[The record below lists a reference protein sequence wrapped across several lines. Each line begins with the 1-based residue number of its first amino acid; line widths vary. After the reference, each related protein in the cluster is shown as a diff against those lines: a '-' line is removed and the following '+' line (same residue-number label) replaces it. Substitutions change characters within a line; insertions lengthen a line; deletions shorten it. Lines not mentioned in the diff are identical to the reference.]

1 MNLVKV
7 FANHSTMLTA
17 AVHQTTGKQY
27 IIRQYDRSLRC
38 GLVGTTSAPNY
49 TRACQIAAGFV
60 YSMEATQ

>member
-17 AVHQTTGKQY
+17 AVHQSGSRF
-27 IIRQYDRSLRC
+27 IVRQYDRSLRS
-38 GLVGTTSAPNY
+38 GLVGTTSAPNF

-60 YSMEATQ
+60 YSLEVTQ